1 MPTTTRRT
9 RISQYWHPVAAV
21 DDITDQPQRLELL
34 GRGLVAFR
42 DEQGVA
48 VLNDVCIHRGAALS
62 KGWIENGRLTCPF
75 HGWQYDRAG
84 ACQRIPALP
93 QGAAIPRAARVRAFQ
108 VAERYGLVWVALEEP
123 IAPIPSYP
131 DGADTNPEF
140 QRFDVGELVWQTSAG
155 RAVENSM
162 DISHFPYV
170 HPYILGDPEL
180 PQPPVY
186 DVQPYDEGIWYR
198 TPREGYV
205 PAGQERPDGFTE
217 YRHAFPFSMFL
228 TNSDAAGRAS
238 VLGVFYSPVAAKV
251 TRAWRIVF
259 RNFQPGL
266 DRADEITRILHV
278 LDQDR
283 EALESVRP
291 EEIPVSL
298 REELHLKVP
307 DAASIAFRRWIE
319 TVDMLDLAP
328 V

>member
-1 MPTTTRRT
+1 MPARET
-9 RISQYWHPVAAV
+9 RITQYWHPVAAV
-21 DDITDQPQRLELL
+21 ADVTDQPQRFTLL

-62 KGWIENGRLTCPF
+62 KGWIENGRLTCAF

-84 ACQRIPALP
+84 VCQRIPALP
-93 QGAAIPRAARVRAFQ
+93 AEAAIPRAARVPAFQ
-108 VAERYGLVWVALEEP
+108 VVERYGLVWVALEDP
-123 IAPIPSYP
+123 VAPLPAYP
-131 DGADTNPEF
+131 Y
-140 QRFDVGELVWQTSAG
+140 GEDSDAAFTRNELGKLVWQTSAG

-170 HPYILGDPEL
+170 HPFILGDPQQ
-180 PQPPVY
+180 PRPPVY
-186 DVQPYDEGIWYR
+186 EVRPSEQGILYR
-198 TPREGYV
+198 TEREGYV
-205 PAGQERPDGFTE
+205 PEGQQRKAGHTE
-217 YRHAFPFSMFL
+217 YHHAFPFCMFL
-228 TNSDAAGRAS
+228 KNDEGDGRS
-238 VLGVFYSPVAAKV
+238 STVGVFYSPTAAKV
-251 TRAWRIVF
+251 TTAWRILY
-259 RNFQPGL
+259 RNYAPRL
-266 DRADEITRILHV
+266 DREEEIERIMGV

-319 TVDMLDLAP
+319 SVDMLDLAP